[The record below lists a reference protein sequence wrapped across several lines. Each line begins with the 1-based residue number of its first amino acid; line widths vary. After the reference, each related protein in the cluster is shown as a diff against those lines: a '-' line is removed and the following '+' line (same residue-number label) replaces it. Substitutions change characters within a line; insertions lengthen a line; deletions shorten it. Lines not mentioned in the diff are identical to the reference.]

1 MKKVIAVFTALCLAS
16 SLTACG
22 TGGGTSPD
30 NSQDSGSSNDNNNDN
45 NNNNNNNG
53 EMSAMSVE
61 LKEENFKELGRTYY
75 ADDKIYCALSGTG
88 VEFTFTGTACS
99 VTVEGDGNSTNSSQ
113 EDSHARVAVY
123 VNGERVV
130 DDMIDNAEETYE
142 VFKSDT
148 EQSVDVKIIK
158 LSESPHSTFAI
169 SDISVAGGE
178 VKPAADRDMLIEF
191 VGDSITC
198 GYGVDDEVK
207 EHNFSTKTEDVT
219 KAYAY
224 KTAELMNADYSMVS
238 FSGYGI
244 ISGYSDGETKVS
256 AQTVPQYYTKL
267 GYSWSSN
274 DSFTPSDIEWDFSK
288 RQPDVIVINLGTNDD
303 SYCKSIV
310 ERCEEFQDEYVNF
323 LKVVREHNPD
333 ATIIGALGIM
343 GNALGY
349 NVESAI
355 NQYSEETGDT
365 NVAYLAFK
373 QQSQRDG
380 LAADWHPTETTHGKA
395 AELLVE
401 KIKEVKGWS

>member
-1 MKKVIAVFTALCLAS
+1 MKKAITVFTALCLAL

-22 TGGGTSPD
+22 TDGGTSPD
-30 NSQDSGSSNDNNNDN
+30 DSQDSGSN

-53 EMSAMSVE
+53 EISAMSVE

-75 ADDKIYCALSGTG
+75 ADNKIYCALSGTG

-99 VTVEGDGNSTNSSQ
+99 VTIEGDGNSTNSSQ

-123 VNGERVV
+123 VDGERVI

-148 EQSVDVKIIK
+148 EQSVDVKIVK

-169 SDISVAGGE
+169 SDISVTGGD
-178 VKPAADRDMLIEF
+178 VKPVEDRDLFIEF
-191 VGDSITC
+191 IGDSITC

-224 KTAELMNADYSMVS
+224 KTAQLLNADYSMVS

-244 ISGYSDGETKVS
+244 ISGYSNGETKVS

-267 GYSWSSN
+267 GYSWASN
-274 DSFTPSDIEWDFSK
+274 GSFVPSDIEWDFSK
-288 RQPDVIVINLGTNDD
+288 RRPDIIVINLGTNDD
-303 SYCKSIV
+303 SYTKNIE
-310 ERCEEFQDEYVNF
+310 ERCLEYQQEYVNF
-323 LKVVREHNPD
+323 LKTVRENNPD
-333 ATIIGALGIM
+333 ALIIGALGVM
-343 GNALGY
+343 GQNLCPY
-349 NVESAI
+349 VEAAI
-355 NQYSEETGDT
+355 AQYSEETGDT
-365 NVAYLAFK
+365 NVTYLAFD

-395 AELLVE
+395 AEKLAE
-401 KIKEVKGWS
+401 KIREVYIVR